1 MQSPN
6 PIQQNEEQNLRDDL
20 SSKPSLAR
28 SNTFQPIPKITK
40 KFTIG
45 GKEYSYVGPDHPYIQ
60 DLFQLVEERE
70 SNPKYIWINKI
81 ITINDQLEKWFAA
94 KCRFFNGGFEIT
106 HYHVLIW
113 FFYLIIYVVFLVQT
127 LDLQNSSEVQ
137 ANANKQIIVYNLAG
151 LGALFTIYTLIII
164 MIKQVWIV
172 LIITFLGVL
181 LPLWF
186 LSNNYLN
193 LLNLN
198 SAANYDISMIFILI
212 FIVLI
217 MLNGFIV
224 SQLYIWLRSFMK
236 ELFAAMVVNFWC
248 LFCIFLVGY
257 YILEYVIVTSQLV
270 FEDLITYILSQ
281 LYIPLLLILIFS
293 WFIIKARLFDW
304 PEDVI
309 QTAIDRLKYML
320 EKKYIRS
327 ETTQQQALTW
337 IQKNKVRIISYMIGI
352 FYFIVEIWLFLK
364 LSTILQNEFSN
375 YSEIMTLAFEVT
387 IVPIYLFLGVFIS
400 ITNRELSKTLLYIPL
415 FLGAP
420 IIFSFLKLYFYLD
433 SHSTTKD
440 LVLSIGDA
448 IYYGPI
454 FLFTIWLTISMVGI
468 EKRKL
473 QMYSLGFLCFFL
485 AFPLGVLIPLYY
497 ESEDGTL
504 LYTSYVLVGIGAI
517 ILILIFAYFIIL
529 SIKAVWR
536 VKQITEDD
544 FPNFGEYAYYNL
556 TPYGLWINAAF
567 FLLSIFF
574 LGEFFWFSQEFDDQY
589 KPTDVE
595 IGTIFS
601 LLIMHPIL
609 FFLTNLALSGRSLE
623 IKKDFEISN
632 IEMERIEQIEN
643 EKKLN
648 SLKIQNYTVL
658 AGMLCPIAVFTP
670 IGIMMSNEIFS
681 TFFLAL
687 AFGLPLIFLIYK
699 ILTYIKNQSEAYENF
714 FSAFVSSLLW
724 CCIIFP
730 FGVIVPMLS
739 IEFINTSENFQTFAQ
754 VAVASGLFI
763 CIFGV
768 TGTSLFFSILL
779 NKEEFERKKRF
790 IVEGLIAYFYKEHV
804 ISDMAVCSLIYMRY
818 LIIGNVIER
827 KFKKDQKK
835 GPQDKNSM
843 EINQKQQI
851 KQILIEDLI
860 NQYKPVGPIE
870 YLGEDL
876 ECNKQLVSKLNY
888 EKFIKSIED
897 KKIEQM
903 EKKQNKCLMMFWEC
917 LQCKCGLEEIEQL
930 EKDKENEIIQLRDIY
945 KMDEE
950 QGQFM
955 EQLIP
960 EFSNV
965 YKLMDDNERTGLLLN
980 FELEPTAQ
988 ILAQKQQHIEIEQLV
1003 SSKTEKFRKLERKEL
1018 SNKATSKITST
1029 DYYQSLQQ
1037 DNNLF
1042 PQFMHEVFME
1052 FSNQEE
1058 GLPPSICY
1066 NDFKEFCRL
1075 TDLNFGISEYTTH
1088 AKQIW
1093 IHQTYTLSE
1102 SDFANLLKSALPNNS
1117 VDKYQQLKQLTLTK
1131 IYPGLIKSIK
1141 SLYSNLKETNRLFL
1155 NNALDP
1161 KLYPFC
1167 QENFDIRKKTK
1178 QEVQEEQSMLLLQIN
1193 DIQDTQNNQ
1202 IKRANSIKFPKKSRK
1217 QLNFEYAEKVQE
1229 IEQQY
1234 NNKLSCCKKCCYSFF
1249 RFLNLVF
1256 CQILGSCWKLIL
1268 GGFEDQKKKPV
1279 RKGWAQR
1286 VNEARLEMRDW
1297 KQVAK
1302 GAIEELFKQIKNY
1315 EEQQKKKLI
1324 VKQFRST
1331 VSNIIAISTR
1341 LFDVYGLAALTF
1353 NSNVSWFGSNSSSDV
1368 QGQDVVDGA
1377 AFYNSYAFY
1386 FYASLSASVL
1396 YGILGR
1402 IAIYHVKQ
1410 NTFGQNTVNGL
1421 PASYTHPQWYL
1432 TKAIQILNGLFLRIM
1447 KSFIDAF
1454 VCDYDVAGSVTYV
1467 LVRDNSVECLSDQ
1480 HYIYMGLAFLGVSIY
1495 YPLTTYMQPIF
1506 QFNDHSLDLKYRSTY
1521 LVVYVQCKLL
1531 ILGLSSLFANFDS
1544 NSFTFQ
1550 LIFASCIML
1559 FIIIFYLRMK
1569 PCLIDWFN
1577 MIELFLFIIVFS
1589 VYIGAILILFTN
1601 NYLYGLIFSLSTTTL
1616 LLIILAIY
1624 FVKQFLDQRKREK
1637 IGIESE
1643 QQQQQIKSKKGLS
1656 QFVETKQEE
1665 KMRIVNF
1672 KGKDKV
1678 REEKQLKVNFKDQ
1691 EEKEKE
1697 LQKAKRNQV
1706 PQKRQSQSDLNLD
1719 SEYIPIKQIEGN
1731 INEIPIENK
1740 NIKLYQQRKT

>member
-6 PIQQNEEQNLRDDL
+6 PIQQNEDQNLRDDI

-70 SNPKYIWINKI
+70 SNPKFIWINKI
-81 ITINDQLEKWFAA
+81 ITINNQLEQWFSA
-94 KCRFFNGGFEIT
+94 KCRFFDGGFEIT

-113 FFYLIIYVVFLVQT
+113 FFYLIIYVVYIIQT

-137 ANANKQIIVYNLAG
+137 ANANKQSIVYNLAG
-151 LGALFTIYTLIII
+151 LGALFTIYTLVII
-164 MIKQVWIV
+164 MIKQTWIV
-172 LIITFLGVL
+172 FIITFLGVL
-181 LPLWF
+181 LPIWF

-198 SAANYDISMIFILI
+198 SSANYDFSMIFILA

-217 MLNGFIV
+217 VLNGLIV
-224 SQLYIWLRSFMK
+224 SQLYIWLKSFMK
-236 ELFAAMVVNFWC
+236 EFFAAMVVNFWC
-248 LFCIFLVGY
+248 LFCVFLVGY
-257 YILEYVIVTSQLV
+257 YVLEYVIVTSQLV
-270 FEDLITYILSQ
+270 FSDLITYVLST
-281 LYIPLLLILIFS
+281 LYIPLLLILVFS

-309 QTAIDRLKYML
+309 QTAIDRLKNML
-320 EKKYIRS
+320 EKQYIRS
-327 ETTQQQALTW
+327 QTTQQQTLSW
-337 IQKNKVRIISYMIGI
+337 IQRNKVRIISYMIGI

-364 LSTILQNEFSN
+364 LSSILQNQYSN

-400 ITNRELSKTLLYIPL
+400 ITNRDLSKTLLYIPL

-433 SHSTTKD
+433 SQSTTQD
-440 LVLSIGDA
+440 MVLSIGDA
-448 IYYGPI
+448 IYYGPL
-454 FLFTIWLTISMVGI
+454 FLFTIWLTISMIGI

-497 ESEDGTL
+497 ESDDGSL

-517 ILILIFAYFIIL
+517 ILIVIFAYFIKL
-529 SIKAVWR
+529 SISAVWR
-536 VKQITEDD
+536 VKQISEDD

-574 LGEFFWFSQEFDDQY
+574 LGEFFWFSQEFDKEYQ
-589 KPTDVE
+589 PTDVE

-601 LLIMHPIL
+601 LLVMHPIL
-609 FFLTNLALSGRSLE
+609 FFLTNLALSGRSLQ
-623 IKKDFEISN
+623 IKNDFEITN
-632 IEMERIEQIEN
+632 LDMEKIEQIEN
-643 EKKLN
+643 EKKMKA
-648 SLKIQNYTVL
+648 LKIQNYTVL
-658 AGMLCPIAVFTP
+658 TGLICPIVVFIP
-670 IGIMMSNEIFS
+670 FGAIISNEIFS
-681 TFFLAL
+681 TFFMAL
-687 AFGLPLIFLIYK
+687 AFGLPLIFLLYK
-699 ILTYIKNQSEAYENF
+699 VLTYIKNQSEAYENF
-714 FSAFVSSLLW
+714 FSSFVSSLLW
-724 CCIIFP
+724 CCVIFP

-739 IEFINTSENFQTFAQ
+739 IEFVNTSENFQTFAQ
-754 VAVASGLFI
+754 IAVASGLFI

-790 IVEGLIAYFYKEHV
+790 VVEGLIAYFYKEHV
-804 ISDMAVCSLIYMRY
+804 YSDMAVCSLIYMRY
-818 LIIGNVIER
+818 LIIGNVVER
-827 KFKKDQKK
+827 RVKKQQKP
-835 GPQDKNSM
+835 GLQDKNNK
-843 EINQKQQI
+843 EINQKQEI
-851 KQILIEDLI
+851 KQILVKDLI
-860 NQYKPVGPIE
+860 EEFKPVGPIE

-888 EKFIKSIED
+888 DKFTKAIEQ
-897 KKIEQM
+897 KKIEEK
-903 EKKQNKCLMMFWEC
+903 EKKQNQCLMMFWEC
-917 LQCKCGLEEIEQL
+917 IQCKCGLEEIEQL
-930 EKDKENEIIQLRDIY
+930 EKDKENEIILLRDIY

-950 QGQFM
+950 QGQMM

-960 EFSNV
+960 EFSSV
-965 YKLMDDNERTGLLLN
+965 YKLMDDNEKTGLLLN

-988 ILAQKQQHIEIEQLV
+988 ILAQKKQHIDVEQLV
-1003 SSKTEKFRKLERKEL
+1003 SSKTEKFRNLERKDI
-1018 SNKATSKITST
+1018 SNKAISKITST

-1075 TDLNFGISEYTTH
+1075 TDLNFGIIEYTTH

-1093 IHQTYTLSE
+1093 LNQTYSLSE
-1102 SDFANLLKSALPNNS
+1102 LDFANLLKSALPNNS
-1117 VDKYQQLKQLTLTK
+1117 VDKYQQLKQLTLSN

-1141 SLYSNLKETNRLFL
+1141 SLYSNLKETNRLLL
-1155 NNALDP
+1155 NNVLDP

-1167 QENFDIRKKTK
+1167 QENFDGRKQTK
-1178 QEVQEEQSMLLLQIN
+1178 QEMQDEQSMLLLQIN
-1193 DIQDTQNNQ
+1193 DGQNSQNNQ

-1229 IEQQY
+1229 VEHKY
-1234 NNKLSCCKKCCYSFF
+1234 DNKLSCCKKCCYSFL
-1249 RFLNLVF
+1249 RCLNLVF
-1256 CQILGSCWKLIL
+1256 CQILGACWKTIL

-1302 GAIEELFKQIKNY
+1302 GGIEELFRQINIY
-1315 EEQQKKKLI
+1315 EEQQKKKLV
-1324 VKQFRST
+1324 VKQFRPT
-1331 VSNIIAISTR
+1331 LSNIIAISTR
-1341 LFDVYGLAALTF
+1341 FYDVYGLAALTF
-1353 NSNVSWFGSNSSSDV
+1353 NSNVSWFGNDSASSV

-1377 AFYNSYAFY
+1377 AFYDSYAFY
-1386 FYASLSASVL
+1386 FYASLFASVL

-1402 IAIYHVKQ
+1402 IAVHHVKQ
-1410 NTFGQNTVNGL
+1410 NTFGQNTLNGL

-1454 VCDYDVAGSVTYV
+1454 VCDYDIVGSVSYV
-1467 LVRDNSVECLSDQ
+1467 LVRDHSVECLSEQ

-1544 NSFTFQ
+1544 NSFIFQ

-1577 MIELFLFIIVFS
+1577 IIELFLFIIVFS
-1589 VYIGAILILFTN
+1589 VYIGAILILFTS
-1601 NYLYGLIFSLSTTTL
+1601 NYIYGLLFTGSTTAL

-1624 FVKQFLDQRKREK
+1624 FIRQFLDQRRREK
-1637 IGIESE
+1637 IGIESD
-1643 QQQQQIKSKKGLS
+1643 QQQLQIKQKKGITK
-1656 QFVETKQEE
+1656 FVETKTEE
-1665 KMRIVNF
+1665 RMRIANF

-1678 REEKQLKVNFKDQ
+1678 REEKQLKMNFETLEEQ
-1691 EEKEKE
+1691 EKE
-1697 LQKAKRNQV
+1697 QKQMKKIQV
-1706 PQKRQSQSDLNLD
+1706 AQKQKSQSDLNLD
-1719 SEYIPIKQIEGN
+1719 SEYMPIKQIEGN
-1731 INEIPIENK
+1731 INEDPIEHK
-1740 NIKLYQQRKT
+1740 NIKLFQQRKT